1 MQRLLFYVW
10 LLTGIAFIYVLFKT
24 YINIS
29 EYIVI
34 PGTDMPAFN
43 RQWYFYSAFG
53 IFALVSLFIM
63 ATKKVLTNI
72 NKQAWFFPHKSF
84 WFSERENIIIHREV
98 LGGWIYGIGCALN
111 TLFLFSL
118 VTLRSMNDPDGWKT
132 FTPSYF
138 LIACFV
144 IVGLSVISGPI
155 RLAIK
160 AADVF
165 KEDEI
170 PVGESY

>member
-1 MQRLLFYVW
+1 
-10 LLTGIAFIYVLFKT
+10 
-24 YINIS
+24 
-29 EYIVI
+29 
-34 PGTDMPAFN
+34 
-43 RQWYFYSAFG
+43 
-53 IFALVSLFIM
+53 
-63 ATKKVLTNI
+63 
-72 NKQAWFFPHKSF
+72 
-84 WFSERENIIIHREV
+84 
-98 LGGWIYGIGCALN
+98 
-111 TLFLFSL
+111 
-118 VTLRSMNDPDGWKT
+118 MNDPDGWKT